1 VRIGKYMELEL
12 DAKDR
17 SEAEARVKA
26 MCEKL
31 LANPVVEDYRFELEG

>member
-12 DAKDR
+12 DLEGTRGK
-17 SEAEARVKA
+17 EAQE

-31 LANPVVEDYRFELEG
+31 WRTRSSRIRIDRVN